1 MQLSWNYN
9 YGPFSVALGEK
20 LGISLDLLADPDK
33 LIEDPVV
40 AFASALHFWMEPRGS
55 VPSCH
60 SVMVGE
66 WAPSSEDTA
75 KGRVPGFGLTV
86 NVINGVQECDA
97 PTDHRV
103 QDRVDF
109 YKKFAGIFGVDPGA
123 HLFCDT
129 QKPWT
134 ATAG

>member
-75 KGRVPGFGLTV
+75 KGRVPGFGLTI
-86 NVINGVQECDA
+86 NVING
-97 PTDHRV
+97 
-103 QDRVDF
+103 
-109 YKKFAGIFGVDPGA
+109 AGVRRSDGPQGLSLI
-123 HLFCDT
+123 HI
-129 QKPWT
+129 
-134 ATAG
+134 